1 MQIRLALLLAL
12 TMLPGCEKLI
22 TRTPEYHPEKA
33 GTVDQALCL
42 LGFKAV
48 PLREL
53 ITGHHLV
60 DVTLNGHTAAF
71 VLDTGAN
78 ASVLHAG
85 YADELGLT
93 VVRAPAAA
101 IGLGGG
107 PLKAGMARV
116 ERMEIDGIPI
126 RQQRLLTADL
136 GQVVRLLGPISGGK
150 VYGII
155 GQDLMKEHR
164 AVIDVARP
172 ILYLVAADRDPEPVA
187 ASNCRHDVQSAAGQ
201 GGA

>member
-1 MQIRLALLLAL
+1 MRTRLALLLAL
-12 TMLPGCEKLI
+12 VVLAGCEKIL
-22 TRTPEYHPEKA
+22 TRTPEYHPQEA
-33 GTVDQALCL
+33 GTVDQAMCL
-42 LGFKAV
+42 LGFTAI

-60 DVTLNGHTAAF
+60 DATVNGHAAAF

-93 VVRAPAAA
+93 VTRAPAAA

-107 PLKAGMARV
+107 PLEAGMARV
-116 ERMEIDGIPI
+116 ESIEIGGMPI
-126 RQQRLLTADL
+126 RQDRLLTADL
-136 GQVVRLLGPISGGK
+136 GQVVRLLGPLSGGQI
-150 VYGII
+150 YGII
-155 GQDLMKEHR
+155 GQDIMKEHR

-172 ILYLVAADRDPEPVA
+172 ILYLIAADRDPAPVD
-187 ASNCRHDVQSAAGQ
+187 ASRCTPADRDTRA
-201 GGA
+201 

>member
-1 MQIRLALLLAL
+1 MQTRVALLIVLAAL
-12 TMLPGCEKLI
+12 SGCDKLL

-42 LGFKAV
+42 LGFSAI

-53 ITGHHLV
+53 VTGHHVV
-60 DVTLNGHTAAF
+60 DVTVNGHEAAF

-85 YADELGLT
+85 YADELGLD
-93 VVRAPAAA
+93 VGRAPAAA

-116 ERMEIDGIPI
+116 ESLEIGGISV
-126 RQQRLLTADL
+126 RQSRLLTADL
-136 GQVVRLLGPISGGK
+136 GQVVRLLGPLSGGK
-150 VYGII
+150 IYGIV
-155 GQDLMKEHR
+155 GQDIMKEHR

-172 ILYLVAADRDPEPVA
+172 ILYLMATDRDPAPVE
-187 ASNCRHDVQSAAGQ
+187 ASRCTTADRETKA
-201 GGA
+201 